1 MNGPGLRALAGR
13 PDVADAL
20 YLASPTLVDA
30 LAGPAHCD
38 HTKRNRGGPMSK
50 REITRKQIVP
60 VPRPS
65 LRELSPAELRLV
77 VGGQEM
83 EHGGRIRR

>member
-38 HTKRNRGGPMSK
+38 HTNGTEEDR
-50 REITRKQIVP
+50 
-60 VPRPS
+60 
-65 LRELSPAELRLV
+65 
-77 VGGQEM
+77 
-83 EHGGRIRR
+83 